1 MFQPESYTVRCLRQ
15 YARHTISTKDLKI
28 ILIDGKLADV
38 FAGDGWPTPSRYRL
52 MQGRWCYVN
61 GPRLPAS
68 QLTYLPVRK
77 VSA

>member
-1 MFQPESYTVRCLRQ
+1 MTTDSYTARCLRQ

-38 FAGDGWPTPSRYRL
+38 FQGDGWPIPSRYRL

-61 GPRLPAS
+61 GPRLNVTQVA
-68 QLTYLPVRK
+68 LLPVRK
-77 VSA
+77 VAA